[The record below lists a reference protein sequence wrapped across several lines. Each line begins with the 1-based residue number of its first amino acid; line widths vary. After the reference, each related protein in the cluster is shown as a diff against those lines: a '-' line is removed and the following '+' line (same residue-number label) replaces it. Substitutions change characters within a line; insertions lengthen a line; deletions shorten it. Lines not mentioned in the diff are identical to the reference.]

1 MFWYFHVSL
10 KSGGKNIAF
19 NHFCRNGLVAPAYPQ
34 SVTAEISDRPHRE
47 PKTLKYIL
55 GCLLVFGV
63 VLICQERCLSVSKWH
78 LYMSELIGGC
88 LEISEG
94 SVHAGWSWA
103 GAVRQFGKIFWFF
116 PPDFNETWKSLT
128 LIIFLI
134 FSVCQRYIKSH
145 SLSWS
150 PCKTSQE
157 LRMLSSVTINCQIT
171 KIVMNS
177 GSQLSEL

>member
-1 MFWYFHVSL
+1 MSHWSLVEKILPLIIFAEMAWWLQPIPSLSQVRSQTPPQRTQNFYIYF
-10 KSGGKNIAF
+10 
-19 NHFCRNGLVAPAYPQ
+19 R
-34 SVTAEISDRPHRE
+34 
-47 PKTLKYIL
+47 
-55 GCLLVFGV
+55 VFGV
-63 VLICQERCLSVSKWH
+63 VLICQERYLSVSKCH
-78 LYMSELIGGC
+78 LYMSELIGGF
-88 LEISEG
+88 LEISKG